1 MLKRACLLLAMVI
14 VPAMAQFS
22 SAIQGTITD
31 SSSGAIPDAKVTV
44 KNNATGIVR
53 EATTSADG
61 YYRISSLGPGTY
73 TVTIQKAGFTTQEQK
88 AVTVAISEVAKV
100 DLALNVGAVA
110 ERIDVVDTEVLV
122 ETEQGRVSGR
132 IENQQLKELPI
143 NGRNILNLVA
153 IQPGVVGRG
162 LSAGLYSGGG
172 SDTFSGETQPAVYAS
187 GQRFEGNNYSL
198 DDTSVN
204 GEARNG
210 VTNIVPNSEATE
222 EVRVVANNFSAVD
235 GRNPGA
241 QIQMITKSGTNQFHG
256 VGAYY
261 FTDNELAAR
270 TIFDPA
276 RLPSIRKHLFDF
288 AGGGPIIRNRTFF
301 FVSYEGLR
309 QGGAATA
316 STTMWTQAFANY
328 VEQTFPN
335 SKAAYIMGHFQPAGY
350 ATTNLKDIGT
360 PTPLG
365 VNVWSTTPL
374 GIPQIGTAF
383 YTPLAFRNANQVSLR
398 MDHELRPDKDR
409 LYGSFFRTTN
419 RTLAGGAFPDFN
431 APQDEY
437 TYYGNLN
444 ETHTFSANK
453 VNDLRAGVIQLVGY
467 PDLRPHRDIPGIS
480 ITGMSTVS
488 GTSYPNGWWQ
498 TSFDF
503 KEMFTWVHGGHNLK
517 VGGELRR
524 MRGAAQNTSN
534 YIPAYSFA
542 NILNFANDEPLQ
554 MTRLVNPATG
564 VPTTVFSQLRNW
576 EWALFVQDDWKVS
589 RNLTINVGLRYEV
602 FGTWDDKQNT
612 LSNLV
617 LGSNTGGAMQG
628 IATGKA
634 SLVSQFYPTYYKNF
648 DPRFGFAWDP
658 TGHGKMSVRGG
669 YGIVNDRMATLP
681 IENYRSNPPL
691 KGQVSVGLLLGT
703 PNFTYSFG
711 DTTKP
716 YVGYPVDPSLQIG
729 LDGNNGLKGARV
741 SIQGADTTLKTPY
754 IQNWFLGIQ
763 REVFHNTVLEV
774 NYIGSVGHRLFNDIN
789 LNRFA
794 GDLLATG
801 TFHGLNP
808 SFSSITL
815 LQSGSNSSYNG
826 MTASIKHVFQ
836 KAFTLQGNYTFG
848 RAIDDTDGETGSTAW
863 QDGWNRRAER
873 SLAGF
878 DVRNRVNIAGIWD
891 LPFFKNGNNL
901 SSHLLGGWHLSM
913 ISITDSGTP
922 INVTNSASFKLN
934 AANTANTGG
943 DYNADGSGGD
953 RPNAPAT
960 AVQTIGFS
968 RQQFLTGVLPASTF
982 TAPLPGQ
989 DGNLGRNVF
998 RGPGF
1003 LQVDLA
1009 ANKDF
1014 KVGERINATLR
1025 GEALNVLNRV
1035 NLTNPSMDLNSV
1047 NFGKSTGQYTARL
1060 FEVSLRLR
1068 F

>member
-1 MLKRACLLLAMVI
+1 MFRRFCLLLLLAVA
-14 VPAMAQFS
+14 PAMAQFS

-31 SSSGAIPDAKVTV
+31 PSNAAIPEARVSV

-53 EATTSADG
+53 EAITAADG
-61 YYRISSLGPGTY
+61 NYRISSLGPGTY
-73 TVTIQKAGFTTQEQK
+73 TLTVQKAGFTTQEQK
-88 AVTVAISEVAKV
+88 AVTVAVSEVAKV
-100 DLALNVGAVA
+100 DLSLNVGALT
-110 ERIDVVDTEVLV
+110 ERIDVVATEVLV
-122 ETEQGRVSGR
+122 ETEEGRVSGR
-132 IENQQLKELPI
+132 IENSQLKELPI

-187 GQRFEGNNYSL
+187 GQRFEGNNYTL

-204 GEARNG
+204 GAARNG
-210 VTNIVPNSEATE
+210 VTNVVPNSEATE

-241 QIQMITKSGTNQFHG
+241 QVQMITKSGTNELHG
-256 VGAYY
+256 VAAYY

-288 AGGGPIIRNRTFF
+288 AGGGPIVHNRTFAF
-301 FVSYEGLR
+301 ISYEGLR

-316 STTMWTQAFANY
+316 STTVWTQQFANY

-335 SKAAYIMGHFQPAGY
+335 SKAAYIMSHFQPAAF
-350 ATTNLKDIGT
+350 ATTNLRDLGT
-360 PTPLG
+360 PTALG
-365 VNVWSTTPL
+365 VNVTNPTPL

-383 YTPLAFRNANQVSLR
+383 FTPLAFRNANQVSIR
-398 MDHELRPDKDR
+398 VDHELRPDKDR
-409 LYGSFFRTTN
+409 IYGSYFRTTN

-431 APQDEY
+431 AATDEY
-437 TYYGNLN
+437 TYYGNFN
-444 ETHTFSANK
+444 YTHTFSSNK
-453 VNDLRAGVIQLVGY
+453 VNEFRAGMNQLVGY
-467 PDLRPHRDIPGIS
+467 PDLRPHRDIPGIA
-480 ITGMSTVS
+480 ITGMGTVS

-503 KEMFTWVHGGHNLK
+503 KDVFNWVHANHNLK
-517 VGGELRR
+517 LGGELRR
-524 MRGAAQNTSN
+524 SRGAAQNTSN
-534 YIPAYSFA
+534 YIPAYTFA
-542 NILNFANDEPLQ
+542 NILNFADDEPLQ

-589 RNLTINVGLRYEV
+589 RRLTLNLGLRYET

-617 LGSNTGGAMQG
+617 LGSGAGWQQG

-634 SLVSQFYPTYYKNF
+634 SHVDQFYPTYRKNF
-648 DPRFGFAWDP
+648 DPRLGFAWDP
-658 TGHGKMSVRGG
+658 TGRGKMSVRGG

-711 DTTKP
+711 DTSKP
-716 YVGYPVDPSLQIG
+716 YVGYPVDAALQIG
-729 LDGNNGLKGARV
+729 LDANNGLKGARV
-741 SIQGADTTLKTPY
+741 SIQGADTTLRTPY

-763 REVFHNTVLEV
+763 RELLHNTVVEV
-774 NYIGSVGHRLFNDIN
+774 NYIGSAGHRLYNDIN

-801 TFHGLNP
+801 SFHGLNQ

-826 MTASIKHVFQ
+826 MTASVKHVFQ
-836 KAFTLQGNYTFG
+836 KSFTLQGNYTFG
-848 RAIDDTDGETGSTAW
+848 KAIDDTDGETGSTGW
-863 QDGWNRRAER
+863 QDAWNRKAER
-873 SLAGF
+873 GLAGF

-891 LPFFKNGNNL
+891 MPFFKG
-901 SSHLLGGWHLSM
+901 SHSVASNVLGGWALSL
-913 ISITDSGTP
+913 IGITDSGSP
-922 INVTNSASFKLN
+922 INVTNGAAFKLN
-934 AANTANTGG
+934 AAKTANTGG

-953 RPNAPAT
+953 RPNAPT
-960 AVQTIGFS
+960 TMVQTVGFS
-968 RQQFLTGVLPASTF
+968 KQQFLTGVLPASVF
-982 TAPLPGQ
+982 PAPGLGM
-989 DGNLGRNVF
+989 DGNLGRDVF

-1009 ANKDF
+1009 ADKNF
-1014 KVGERINATLR
+1014 KIGERISATLR
-1025 GEALNVLNRV
+1025 GEALNALNRT
-1035 NLTNPSMDLNSV
+1035 NLQNPSMDLNSV

-1060 FEVSLRLR
+1060 FEVSLRIR